1 MMLFCAG
8 GRSLCANAA
17 ALDASVNSDM
27 APMIAKRMKLHA
39 LMANLKR
46 ELIQVSKRR
55 QLPSEQLTVSAPPN

>member
-1 MMLFCAG
+1 VAG
-8 GRSLCANAA
+8 SLCANAA